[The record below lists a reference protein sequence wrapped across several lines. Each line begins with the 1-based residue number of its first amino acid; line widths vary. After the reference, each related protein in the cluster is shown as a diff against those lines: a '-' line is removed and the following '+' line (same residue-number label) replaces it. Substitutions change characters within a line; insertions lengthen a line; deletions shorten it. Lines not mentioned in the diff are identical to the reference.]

1 MNREIKF
8 RAWDKEEKKMHYS
21 DSKLDYGMWFSLD
34 SGKTECLQNCAYTD
48 TFGDEHDDW
57 QPLDNIME
65 CVGLPSIKGEDIYEG
80 DIVRRRSYT
89 DYDAYANV
97 SEIRGVVEFRDYAWC
112 IVQRTEDEKDYV
124 TPLFMEAEF
133 GLIREIEILGNIYEN
148 PELASTVGV
157 VGYAEEGALLP
168 AT

>member
-1 MNREIKF
+1 MDREIKF
-8 RAWDKEEKKMHYS
+8 RAWDKDEKCMIYNVQ
-21 DSKLDYGMWFSLD
+21 DTYDYKCGNDGALAESFKEVLED
-34 SGKTECLQNCAYTD
+34 KNRYD
-48 TFGDEHDDW
+48 V
-57 QPLDNIME
+57 ME
-65 CVGLPSIKGEDIYEG
+65 FIGLPSIKGEDIYEG

-112 IVQRTEDEKDYV
+112 IVQRSEDERDYV

-133 GLIREIEILGNIYEN
+133 GLVREIEILGNIYEN

-157 VGYAEEGALLP
+157 VGYTEANVRKEV
-168 AT
+168 